1 MPPKRKKIECVKCGC
16 IFDRDPGKDSL
27 KLVKTAKEFKIEFQ
41 IEFKIEFQ
49 IAGVPADPFED
60 FNHNLLHQ
68 HSFDFCSAIAN

>member
-16 IFDRDPGKDSL
+16 IFDRDPGKDSS

-41 IEFKIEFQ
+41 I
-49 IAGVPADPFED
+49 AGAPADPFEV

-68 HSFDFCSAIAN
+68 HSFDFLLCYYKLNSQ